1 MQERPET
8 LFQLGLAHETSPA
21 VDAATPRAIAGIA
34 RDGELRV
41 RRRTERRLR
50 IVARIGLV
58 WALLIAGR
66 LAYLQV
72 YKYDYYRKLADN
84 QQVRIIEIQAPR
96 GTISDRKGRS
106 LAVSVPLDTVVV
118 NPTLVPDIPMASS
131 ILSSVLALDEAKLR
145 AEIEN
150 ARGNP
155 GRSGFLRVKRRISSE
170 ESERLKNLRLDWIEF
185 IRESKRV
192 YPNQRLASHLL
203 GSVDD
208 GEQGNF
214 GLELGMNDELS
225 GVPGVERVVRDVRR
239 RRVESRVT
247 SEPQA
252 GDRVTLTIDQNI
264 QYAAEAALREA
275 AEAERC
281 PTGSVIVLR
290 AGTNEVLAMANYPDF
305 DPNQPATRQELSR
318 RVNLA
323 ISSPTEPGSV
333 FKLVTVSSAV
343 DAGRVTPDTL
353 INCGNGSL
361 SMYGRVIHE
370 AKRGYGVLPVTGVLV
385 KSSNIGAI
393 QIGMK
398 LGVRTFYDYIRRFGV
413 GSTTGLPLPYESS
426 GRIRRAEKWEATSIG
441 SVSMGHEVSVT
452 TMQLA
457 LACSVLTNG
466 GAYLKPV
473 LIKRQERPGK
483 GPVAWPAPAP
493 RQVIKPETAI
503 TMRRMA
509 EEVVL
514 HGTGTGARLKGYTS
528 GGKTGSAQ
536 IFDYATGKYTHKY
549 NASFAGFA
557 PVTNPTIVVAVTL
570 NGSSKFGGVVA
581 APVFKRVAEATL
593 RVLEVPRDIPEQL
606 ADSGKSAAGDDD
618 KDDLALAELSRPALD
633 LLETAAAEE
642 DAAGAGQLVAPR
654 APDFH
659 GKSKRTVAEES
670 RAVGVEVDML
680 GDGVA
685 RAQFPPAGAVLAPGA
700 RVKVQFAR

>member
-1 MQERPET
+1 MQERPEAP
-8 LFQLGLAHETSPA
+8 FQPGPAHETSPA

-41 RRRTERRLR
+41 RGRTERRLR

-72 YKYDYYRKLADN
+72 YKYDHYRKLADN
-84 QQVRIIEIQAPR
+84 QQVRVIEIQAPR
-96 GTISDRKGRS
+96 GTIADCKGRS

-118 NPTLVPDIPMASS
+118 NPTLVPDIPMAAS

-150 ARGNP
+150 ARGDP
-155 GRSGFLRVKRRISSE
+155 GRSGFLRVKRRISPE
-170 ESERLKNLRLDWIEF
+170 ESERLKNMRLDWIEF
-185 IRESKRV
+185 TRESKRV
-192 YPNQRLASHLL
+192 YPNRRLASHLL

-225 GVPGVERVVRDVRR
+225 GVAGAERVVRDVRR

-247 SEPQA
+247 SEPQP

-323 ISSPTEPGSV
+323 ISSPVEPGSV
-333 FKLVTVSSAV
+333 FKLVTVSSAI
-343 DAGRVTPDTL
+343 DAGRVTPGTL

-361 SMYGRVIHE
+361 NMYGRVVHE
-370 AKRGYGVLPVTGVLV
+370 ARTRGYGVLPVSEVLA

-398 LGVRTFYDYIRRFGV
+398 LGVRTFYDYIRRFGI
-413 GSTTGLPLPYESS
+413 GSKTDLPLPYESG
-426 GRIRRAEKWEATSIG
+426 GRIRRAERWEATSIG

-452 TMQLA
+452 TVQLA

-483 GPVAWPAPAP
+483 GLVAWPAPAS

-503 TMRRMA
+503 AMRRMA

-581 APVFKRVAEATL
+581 APVFKRVAEAAL
-593 RVLEVPRDIPEQL
+593 RALEVPRDIPEQL
-606 ADSGKSAAGDDD
+606 ADSGKSAAGEDD

-633 LLETAAAEE
+633 LIETATGE
-642 DAAGAGQLVAPR
+642 DAGAGQLVAPR

-659 GKSKRTVAEES
+659 GKSKRSVAEES
-670 RAVGVEVDML
+670 RAVGVEVDLL
-680 GDGVA
+680 GEGVA
-685 RAQFPPAGAVLAPGA
+685 RAQFPPAGAALAPGA
-700 RVKVQFAR
+700 RVKVRFAR